1 MHYSLIILFVR
12 LFGGFML
19 DFFSYIYIALA
30 LGGSTVCGLY
40 DLKTTNMLD
49 KLAIAMI
56 ILGFGLHG
64 LESLLVGSIMP
75 IILSISASG
84 AFFAFGF
91 FMYKAGYW
99 GGGDGEILI
108 AIGALLPY
116 APFQSA
122 LSPLSLFFSL
132 DFFMNSFI
140 IGGVYSIIYALAVG
154 VSNRKV
160 IFAFS
165 KKMKAEAKGTLA
177 LVAITFFALASVFYI
192 LPASDF
198 VSFPFIMS
206 ALLFSM
212 LALFKFAKVV
222 EDVGFYRKIPVS
234 KLKVDDMIG
243 EDIPKLKIYKKIIRG
258 LTPKEIAMIRKA
270 KKFVLVREGV
280 RYSIVFAL
288 ALAFTLLFGNF
299 ANFLITV
306 L

>member
-1 MHYSLIILFVR
+1 MIDL
-12 LFGGFML
+12 
-19 DFFSYIYIALA
+19 FSYIYIALA
-30 LGGSTVCGLY
+30 LGGGIVCGLY

-56 ILGFGLHG
+56 ALGLGLHA
-64 LESLLVGSIMP
+64 LESLLIGSIMP
-75 IILSISASG
+75 LTLSLISAG

-116 APFQSA
+116 APFQTA
-122 LSPLSLFFSL
+122 LSMFSL
-132 DFFMNSFI
+132 SFSFDFFMNSFI
-140 IGGVYSIIYALAVG
+140 IGGVYSIAYAGIIGIL
-154 VSNRKV
+154 NRNVRK
-160 IFAFS
+160 AFS
-165 KKMKAEAKGTLA
+165 RKIRTEIRGTVVLTLA
-177 LVAITFFALASVFYI
+177 TFVMLSSI
-192 LPASDF
+192 LYM
-198 VSFPFIMS
+198 FPTGMS
-206 ALLFSM
+206 LLFPAAISLLLFFM

-222 EDVGFYRKIPVS
+222 EEVGFYRRIPVS
-234 KLKVDDMIG
+234 KLKVDDMVG
-243 EDIPKLKIYKKIIRG
+243 EDLPRLKIYKKIIHG
-258 LTPKEIAMIRKA
+258 LTPKEVAMIRKT

-288 ALAFTLLFGNF
+288 ALIFTLLFGNF